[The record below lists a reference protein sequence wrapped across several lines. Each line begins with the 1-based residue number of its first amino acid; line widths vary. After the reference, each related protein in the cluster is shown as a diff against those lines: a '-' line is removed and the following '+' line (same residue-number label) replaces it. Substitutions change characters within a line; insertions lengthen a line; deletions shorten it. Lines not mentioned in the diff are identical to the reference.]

1 LLDGA
6 QLAAKHFGA
15 EVVAVESP
23 DLAQTLVEWAQT
35 RKLSAVVAYRPFV
48 GPWLPEALAIE
59 AALAK
64 AGITVRWRRRAWDA
78 SLFPHATRG
87 YFPFWERIRSAG

>member
-1 LLDGA
+1 MGDGA

-64 AGITVRWRRRAWDA
+64 AGITMRWRRRAWDA
-78 SLFPHATRG
+78 SLFPHATLG
-87 YFPFWERIRSAG
+87 YFPSWERIRSAG

>member
-1 LLDGA
+1 M
-6 QLAAKHFGA
+6 
-15 EVVAVESP
+15 
-23 DLAQTLVEWAQT
+23 
-35 RKLSAVVAYRPFV
+35 VAYRPFI

-64 AGITVRWRRRAWDA
+64 AGITVRWRRRGWDTT
-78 SLFPHATRG
+78 LFPHATRG